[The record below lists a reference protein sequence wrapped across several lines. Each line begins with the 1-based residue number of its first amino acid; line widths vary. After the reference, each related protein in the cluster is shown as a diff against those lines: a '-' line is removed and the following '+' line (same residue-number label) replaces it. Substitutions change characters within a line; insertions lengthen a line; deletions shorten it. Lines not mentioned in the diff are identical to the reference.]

1 MELMDYLVLGYFGL
15 LCLLGYISMGIDKQ
29 KARTKAWRISERT
42 LLLIAFLGGGL
53 GSLIGMY
60 TFRHKT
66 KHTKFIL
73 LVPIATLISLYAAFK
88 LLRRV

>member
-1 MELMDYLVLGYFGL
+1 MELVNYLVYGYFGL
-15 LCLLGYISMGIDKQ
+15 LSLLGFVIMGVDKQ
-29 KARTKAWRISERT
+29 KAREKAWRIPERT

-73 LVPIATLISLYAAFK
+73 LVPLATAISLFAAYK
-88 LLRRV
+88 LLALI